1 MNVVK
6 DTIVESKGDFS
17 QSMQEKYLLL
27 VVLKDKIETVNWPG
41 SDIF

>member
-6 DTIVESKGDFS
+6 DTRVESKGDFS
-17 QSMQEKYLLL
+17 QSMREKYLLL
-27 VVLKDKIETVNWPG
+27 VVLKDKIEIVNWPD

>member
-17 QSMQEKYLLL
+17 QSMQEKYLSL
-27 VVLKDKIETVNWPG
+27 VVLKDKTETVN
-41 SDIF
+41 